1 MAVAYIFPGLNALI
15 RKSDRNRFSHLPE
28 VQNYFLKAEEIIA
41 ARFEKKISF
50 KEFLELPTEE
60 IYSIKNI
67 SLAAVA
73 ICCIQTGVA
82 ERLRDKLG
90 QSPDW
95 VMGCSLGDLA
105 RAVFAGAYSFEDAIF
120 NHIWFTQ
127 RIDGIDQ
134 IGRNIGVL
142 APKSEK
148 FEEQDYAW
156 FAETQVDVS
165 CLTPRFLNVGGRY
178 EDLKKVEERAREKGW
193 NTMNILDYPAHSR
206 YILPYVLAVESD
218 FTHVRTYS
226 PQIRIFSSLS
236 AQELTDP
243 KIIKEEF
250 LLSITRTIHWSEAVQ
265 RLVQEKGI
273 CKFINVGPC
282 RSLSGLMRDIPV
294 NVETIEAFEVLE
306 QIHV

>member
-1 MAVAYIFPGLNALI
+1 MATAYIFPGLNALI

-28 VQNYFLKAEEIIA
+28 VQQYFAKAEDIIA
-41 ARFEKKISF
+41 TRFGRTFNF

-60 IYSIKNI
+60 IYSIQNI

-82 ERLRDKLG
+82 ERLREKLG
-90 QSPDW
+90 ASPDW

-105 RAVFAGAYSFEDAIF
+105 RAVFAGAYSFEDAIY

-142 APKSEK
+142 APKGDT
-148 FEEQDYAW
+148 FQADDYAW
-156 FAETQVDVS
+156 FDEVQVDVS
-165 CLTPRFLNVGGRY
+165 CLTPRFLNIGGRY
-178 EDLKKVEERAREKGW
+178 ADLKKVEERAREKGW

-206 YILPYVLAVESD
+206 YILPYVLAVQSD
-218 FTHVRTYS
+218 FAHVRTHT
-226 PQIRIFSSLS
+226 PQIPIFSSLS
-236 AQELTDP
+236 AQELVDP

-265 RLVQEKGI
+265 RLVRDKGI
-273 CKFINVGPC
+273 RKFINVGPC

-294 NVETIEAFEVLE
+294 EVETCEAFEVLD
-306 QIHV
+306 